1 MFVCGGIWFM
11 VTGEHPQLSWG
22 GCLVNQ
28 WRWLKRRTEISLV
41 FFLTETEAQTL
52 KTLER
57 EGILHCGLQ
66 SEEPVNLTVI
76 PIRAVP
82 TPINASFLSVLKK
95 AKWVRWR
102 TKFTKRESTE
112 LETVSSWRNE
122 VDASNETHR
131 HEQIAV
137 GKKRVK
143 SIRLTCAAATR
154 PLGSE
159 NFIIAKYLL
168 SWTSYH
174 CRRWFLVI
182 IFSDVVALDFARG
195 VYRWDCP

>member
-22 GCLVNQ
+22 GCLVNR

-102 TKFTKRESTE
+102 TKFNERERAYNNKPFLTGETKST
-112 LETVSSWRNE
+112 L
-122 VDASNETHR
+122 
-131 HEQIAV
+131 
-137 GKKRVK
+137 
-143 SIRLTCAAATR
+143 ATR
-154 PLGSE
+154 HIDTSKSPLGSE
-159 NFIIAKYLL
+159 KFIIAKYLL

-174 CRRWFLVI
+174 CRRRFLVI
-182 IFSDVVALDFARG
+182 IFSNVVAWDFARG
-195 VYRWDCP
+195 VYCWDCP